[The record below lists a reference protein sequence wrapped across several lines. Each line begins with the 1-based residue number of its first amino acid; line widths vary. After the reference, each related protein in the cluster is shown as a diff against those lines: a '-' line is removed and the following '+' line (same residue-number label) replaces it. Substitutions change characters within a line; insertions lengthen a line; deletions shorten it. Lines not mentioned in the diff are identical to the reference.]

1 MNPND
6 RSGLQVIIL
15 AAGFSSRLGAP
26 KAHARVRSATLLR
39 RTLALAAGFTT
50 APVLI
55 VVPRSTVRSRFEAR
69 GFEVAFV
76 VNRRR
81 AEGLS
86 SSVRSGIAR
95 ARNSSAALILPVDM
109 AALKR
114 RDLERLISR
123 WRAARRRVVARRI
136 GPPGA
141 MSRGGAPLILPRWLY
156 ARALH
161 VTGDIGLREL
171 MMTLSAEQRTLVN
184 LPSAELDVDT
194 PQDLRAARRQRRSGA
209 TL

>member
-1 MNPND
+1 V
-6 RSGLQVIIL
+6 Q
-15 AAGFSSRLGAP
+15 
-26 KAHARVRSATLLR
+26 SATLLR
-39 RTLALAAGFTT
+39 RTVALAAGFST

-55 VVPRSTVRSRFEAR
+55 VVPRGTVRSRFEAR

-141 MSRGGAPLILPRWLY
+141 MSRGGVPLILPRWLY

-171 MMTLSAEQRTLVN
+171 MMELSAEQRALVD
-184 LPSAELDVDT
+184 LPSAQLDVDT